1 MSLFPVLATRHTYF
15 MSLWHFLI
23 LCACNI
29 FPFHV
34 LAKCRYFTSLWHF
47 LILRASK
54 MSLFHILATWF
65 HFIPPAACSH
75 FMSMLLA
82 LILCPCNMSLS
93 HSPRACPDFSSLHHV
108 SISLLCNISLFH
120 VTLQRVLILH
130 PCNMSLFHIP
140 ASCMYPF
147 YAPALRVGYVLLSLF
162 LLDQAIM
169 VVMTVE
175 CGQFNS
181 SCLKQNPKSFQQVI
195 VLLNFVTM

>member
-1 MSLFPVLATRHTYF
+1 MSLFPVLATCHTYF
-15 MSLWHFLI
+15 MSLWHSLI
-23 LCACNI
+23 LCPCNI

-47 LILRASK
+47 LILHASK
-54 MSLFHILATWF
+54 MSLFHIRATWF
-65 HFIPPAACSH
+65 HFTPPAAC
-75 FMSMLLA
+75 
-82 LILCPCNMSLS
+82 S

-108 SISLLCNISLFH
+108 SISQLCNISLFH
-120 VTLQRVLILH
+120 VTLERVLILH
-130 PCNMSLFHIP
+130 PCNISLFHIP

-147 YAPALRVGYVLLSLF
+147 YAPALRVGNVLLSLF

-181 SCLKQNPKSFQQVI
+181 SCLKQNPKSFQ
-195 VLLNFVTM
+195 